1 MSRLARRLLIL
12 LAGPVGLTVA
22 TAAPAL
28 AAGLNH
34 TEPFTTVGRA
44 TARTSAS
51 SQSDGIVG
59 GRGA

>member
-1 MSRLARRLLIL
+1 MARLARRLLIL

-34 TEPFTTVGRA
+34 TEPLVRLP
-44 TARTSAS
+44 
-51 SQSDGIVG
+51 QSP
-59 GRGA
+59 